1 MKQAANWLLIS
12 TNTID
17 GNYPKN
23 SSEVTV
29 VFRGPDTYI
38 SPRVYTTK
46 QLPTWNY
53 IIVHIKGNITL
64 IKIQ

>member
-1 MKQAANWLLIS
+1 MKQAVNCLLIS
-12 TNTID
+12 TNTLD

-23 SSEVTV
+23 TSEVTV

-38 SPRVYTTK
+38 SPSVYTTK
-46 QLPTWNY
+46 QLPIWNY